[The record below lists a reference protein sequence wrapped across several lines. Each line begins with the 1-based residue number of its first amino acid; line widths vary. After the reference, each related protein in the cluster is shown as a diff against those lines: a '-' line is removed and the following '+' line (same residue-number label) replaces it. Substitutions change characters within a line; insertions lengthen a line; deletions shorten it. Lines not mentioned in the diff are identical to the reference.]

1 GLHRA
6 PAPALA
12 RAVREVEEPR
22 GAGGRRDVRAPARR
36 GAAAGTGD
44 DRARR
49 LPARQHNA
57 RRRRARHRRARLGD
71 LHAGRPARRR
81 GPVDGLL
88 DRSRRWAGRVARLL
102 DTARGVPAARRD
114 EGSLCRADGA
124 RSVGPRLLRR
134 VRLLEARV
142 HPRGRVRSLRR
153 RRGRRRPLGI
163 RGLRRAGRK
172 PRPDGTRRCRGR
184 RPLSDLYELR
194 TRPEELVDFHEPVL
208 VIGLEG
214 WIDARLRA
222 ATAMAALLAATG
234 TEVVATFDADDLLDH
249 RSRRP
254 VLRISEGVNTGLT
267 WPEIELRA
275 GRDPL
280 GTPVLALTGPE
291 PDHRWRAFTDAVAEL
306 AALFDVRL
314 AVGLGAFPAP
324 VPHTRPCR
332 LAATA
337 TTPELAG
344 QVGYVGGTLEVPAGV
359 EAALEARF
367 AAAGLPAVGL
377 WARVPHY

>member
-1 GLHRA
+1 M
-6 PAPALA
+6 
-12 RAVREVEEPR
+12 
-22 GAGGRRDVRAPARR
+22 
-36 GAAAGTGD
+36 
-44 DRARR
+44 
-49 LPARQHNA
+49 
-57 RRRRARHRRARLGD
+57 
-71 LHAGRPARRR
+71 
-81 GPVDGLL
+81 
-88 DRSRRWAGRVARLL
+88 
-102 DTARGVPAARRD
+102 
-114 EGSLCRADGA
+114 
-124 RSVGPRLLRR
+124 
-134 VRLLEARV
+134 
-142 HPRGRVRSLRR
+142 
-153 RRGRRRPLGI
+153 
-163 RGLRRAGRK
+163 
-172 PRPDGTRRCRGR
+172 
-184 RPLSDLYELR
+184 SDLYELR
-194 TRPEELVDFHEPVL
+194 TRPEKLVDFHEPVL

-214 WIDARLRA
+214 WIDAGLGA

-306 AALFDVRL
+306 AAVFDVRL

-337 TTPELAG
+337 TTPELAR

-377 WARVPHY
+377 WARVPHYVSAMPYPAASAMLLEGLAAVAGITVESDALLEAAEESGRRIDELIAANPEHVELVRRLEEQVDAETAQMSGFGPIPSGDEIAAELERFLRDER